1 MHELSV
7 TRDILNIV
15 LKHARRN
22 NVTEIKKIELEIGAL
37 SDLEQE
43 WIQRYFTTLAAGSV
57 AADAR
62 IVVKKIPCRFI
73 CSSCRS
79 EFSADLSSDDALVCP
94 QCGEAEV
101 RMTSGM
107 EYTIKSM
114 EAV

>member
-7 TRDILNIV
+7 TKDILNIV
-15 LKHARRN
+15 LRHARRN
-22 NVTEIKKIELEIGAL
+22 NVTEVKKIELEIGAL

-43 WIQRYFTTLAAGSV
+43 WIQRYFTSLAAGSV
-57 AADAR
+57 AAEAR
-62 IVVKKIPCRFI
+62 IVVKKIPCRFT
-73 CSSCRS
+73 CSSCRL

-94 QCGEAEV
+94 QCGAVEA

-107 EYTIKSM
+107 EYTVKSM

>member
-7 TRDILNIV
+7 TKDILNIV
-15 LKHARRN
+15 LKHARRHG
-22 NVTEIKKIELEIGAL
+22 VAEIRKIELEIGAL

-57 AADAR
+57 AAKAR
-62 IVVKKIPCRFI
+62 IVVKKIPCRFT

-79 EFSADLSSDDALVCP
+79 EFSADLSSDEALVCP
-94 QCGEAEV
+94 QCGSAEV
-101 RMTSGM
+101 HMTSGM
-107 EYTIKSM
+107 EYTVKNM